1 MKNAASF
8 AAPMS
13 MFAEHAHEGTPKQ
26 WSYLEDEL
34 FIQTNPEL
42 KEDLEEPV
50 IDFVWSILTSFI
62 LGRVIGLA
70 VWQVGKGKSF
80 KAKVGSYRYCMYIC
94 RHIEDVCACV
104 QYICPQYTCSSV
116 LLNSFKSV
124 QSLLLCFVAAVCL
137 VEVGLFCVDRSVFT
151 LVFLQRSI
159 VTPPS
164 PPSHFLLSVF
174 LLPHWTQVIAKY

>member
-50 IDFVWSILTSFI
+50 IDFVWSILVLS
-62 LGRVIGLA
+62 LVGWL
-70 VWQVGKGKSF
+70 VWQCDRLEKV
-80 KAKVGSYRYCMYIC
+80 KASKPKLGPIGTVYNV
-94 RHIEDVCACV
+94 H
-104 QYICPQYTCSSV
+104 
-116 LLNSFKSV
+116 L
-124 QSLLLCFVAAVCL
+124 
-137 VEVGLFCVDRSVFT
+137 
-151 LVFLQRSI
+151 
-159 VTPPS
+159 
-164 PPSHFLLSVF
+164 
-174 LLPHWTQVIAKY
+174 